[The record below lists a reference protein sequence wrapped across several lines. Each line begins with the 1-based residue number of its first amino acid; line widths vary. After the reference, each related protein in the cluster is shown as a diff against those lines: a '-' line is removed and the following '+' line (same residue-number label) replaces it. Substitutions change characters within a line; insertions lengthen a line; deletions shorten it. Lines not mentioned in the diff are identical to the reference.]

1 MDKKD
6 GMSKTVTVVIPI
18 YNVEKYL
25 NRCIESVIGQ
35 TYENLEI
42 ILVDDES
49 PDNCPQ
55 ICEDWKNRDNRIKV
69 VHKKNAGLGYAR
81 NTGIDCA
88 TGEYICFVDSD
99 DYVAADMVEKTYKCA
114 EQYNADIVL
123 YGYNVVDSNGKK
135 VKECIP
141 KPYKTFYKNEEIQK
155 YVLPNMIATDPN
167 AGDEFWMSM
176 CGGLFSMRLI
186 NEANWRLASE
196 RDIISEDVYSLLQLY
211 NSAVSYTHL
220 TLPTTE
226 RV

>member
-1 MDKKD
+1 MKQIDKKD

-25 NRCIESVIGQ
+25 NRCIESVVGQ
-35 TYENLEI
+35 TYKNLEI

-55 ICEDWKNRDNRIKV
+55 ICESWKDRDNRIKV

-99 DYVAADMVEKTYKCA
+99 DYIATDMVEKTYKCA

-123 YGYNVVDSNGKK
+123 YGYNVVDSNGK
-135 VKECIP
+135 
-141 KPYKTFYKNEEIQK
+141 
-155 YVLPNMIATDPN
+155 
-167 AGDEFWMSM
+167 
-176 CGGLFSMRLI
+176 R
-186 NEANWRLASE
+186 
-196 RDIISEDVYSLLQLY
+196 
-211 NSAVSYTHL
+211 
-220 TLPTTE
+220 
-226 RV
+226 